1 MGLLASR
8 LAFIALVL
16 AAAAA
21 AADDAAAAVSNAAVQ
36 DSSNVQELKSEA
48 DLSALR
54 AHEVAVVGFF
64 SAREGDVFAAFLERE
79 RPAAG
84 ACFRRPI
91 QPCVL

>member
-8 LAFIALVL
+8 LALIALVL

-21 AADDAAAAVSNAAVQ
+21 AAADSNPALQ
-36 DSSNVQELKSEA
+36 DSSNVEELTSEA
-48 DLSALR
+48 DLSALQ
-54 AHEVAVVGFF
+54 AHEVAVVGYF

-79 RPAAG
+79 RPTL
-84 ACFRRPI
+84 FPI